1 MDRVEGLGLAAAHQD
16 ALLRDDAQAGL
27 LDDGVDGAG
36 EVALGRVGL
45 DDGEGALD
53 GHDSSL

>member
-1 MDRVEGLGLAAAHQD
+1 MDRIEGFGLAAAHQD
-16 ALLRDDAQAGL
+16 ALLGDDAQAGL

-36 EVALGRVGL
+36 EVTLGRVGL
-45 DDGEGALD
+45 DDGECALG